1 MLQLFTS
8 TLGNCIPS
16 RWDTI
21 TFGIQYEWQEIRM
34 NILSGSARSLLLLK
48 TPILDN
54 IYKFAS
60 GLNSNLKSRS
70 TIFSFN
76 PLNGLYAIDKIVT
89 KMCDLAYY
97 HWIKYICIPYILGI
111 PMQQWSNT
119 WAKTTLNEYVLKS
132 AILSISRCC
141 GSPWKIP

>member
-1 MLQLFTS
+1 
-8 TLGNCIPS
+8 
-16 RWDTI
+16 
-21 TFGIQYEWQEIRM
+21 M

-97 HWIKYICIPYILGI
+97 H
-111 PMQQWSNT
+111 
-119 WAKTTLNEYVLKS
+119 
-132 AILSISRCC
+132 
-141 GSPWKIP
+141 